1 MILTMWYCFIV
12 PLFHSF
18 SKYFLNARYFIKYG
32 GGKIYRTQVFDTRS
46 IKKKKKTDA
55 NKTRCHCM
63 VLRKKHDLCQQ
74 LLFLS
79 R

>member
-1 MILTMWYCFIV
+1 MICKIQKIMINIQMILTMWYCFIV

-46 IKKKKKTDA
+46 IKKKKKQMPIKPD
-55 NKTRCHCM
+55 
-63 VLRKKHDLCQQ
+63 VIVW
-74 LLFLS
+74 F
-79 R
+79 

>member
-1 MILTMWYCFIV
+1 MLGTLLSMEAERFIG
-12 PLFHSF
+12 HR
-18 SKYFLNARYFIKYG
+18 FLI
-32 GGKIYRTQVFDTRS
+32 QEVS
-46 IKKKKKTDA
+46 KKKKKTDA

>member
-1 MILTMWYCFIV
+1 MLGTLLSMEAERFIG
-12 PLFHSF
+12 HR
-18 SKYFLNARYFIKYG
+18 FLI
-32 GGKIYRTQVFDTRS
+32 QEVS
-46 IKKKKKTDA
+46 KKKKTDA